1 MQDVWL
7 PWLERL
13 CMPLTQRLTTLL
25 RLRCKLVACR
35 DSPAVFGKETRR
47 PAEKRKFKAAKKTG
61 SRPKLGIKKRAA
73 YS

>member
-1 MQDVWL
+1 MLMEQ
-7 PWLERL
+7 
-13 CMPLTQRLTTLL
+13 LL
-25 RLRCKLVACR
+25 VLCR

>member
-1 MQDVWL
+1 MLMKAVAWWL
-7 PWLERL
+7 
-13 CMPLTQRLTTLL
+13 
-25 RLRCKLVACR
+25 CR